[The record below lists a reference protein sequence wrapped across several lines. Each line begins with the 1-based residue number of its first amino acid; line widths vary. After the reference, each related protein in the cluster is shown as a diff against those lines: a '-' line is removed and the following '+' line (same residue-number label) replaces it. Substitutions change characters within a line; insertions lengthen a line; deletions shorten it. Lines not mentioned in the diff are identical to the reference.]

1 MQEET
6 TMTFDVNSYV
16 KDLDVPRDNEVL
28 QEWEQL
34 FDTTQ
39 VILND
44 AYSARAYFWG
54 VASAMENQIQY
65 LGSNYLPNLENRVNK
80 LEGNG
85 FLSEGDLQVSWY
97 SNEDKPHVNED
108 IDITE
113 QASDTKNQIRNI
125 QDRMANL
132 GVAYVLARKNH
143 DDISNNLN
151 QLSYG
156 AIKSRA
162 AAKRVA

>member
-44 AYSARAYFWG
+44 AYSERAYFWG
-54 VASAMENQIQY
+54 VASAM
-65 LGSNYLPNLENRVNK
+65 
-80 LEGNG
+80 
-85 FLSEGDLQVSWY
+85 
-97 SNEDKPHVNED
+97 
-108 IDITE
+108 
-113 QASDTKNQIRNI
+113 
-125 QDRMANL
+125 
-132 GVAYVLARKNH
+132 
-143 DDISNNLN
+143 
-151 QLSYG
+151 
-156 AIKSRA
+156 
-162 AAKRVA
+162 